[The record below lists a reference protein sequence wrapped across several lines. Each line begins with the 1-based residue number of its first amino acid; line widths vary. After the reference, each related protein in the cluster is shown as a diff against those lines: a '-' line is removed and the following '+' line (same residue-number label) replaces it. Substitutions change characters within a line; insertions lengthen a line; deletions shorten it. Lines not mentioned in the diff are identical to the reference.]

1 MSKKLVR
8 TNSEGSTTLNQEYS
22 INTNDSLR
30 FESFNH
36 NYEQNNTISNN
47 LDTIY
52 GPENLFFNNIDL
64 INSSKVFFFF
74 TFFLFLNSYL
84 INRNKKGR

>member
-64 INSSKVFFFF
+64 INSRKVFFFF

>member
-22 INTNDSLR
+22 INMNDSLR